1 MITAKFKTVNAAVKW
16 IDKNGYR
23 DFHLRHVGNEYIVTV
38 KTERSVQTAVAPIR
52 AEVRG

>member
-1 MITAKFKTVNAAVKW
+1 MTVKFKTLNAAAKW

-23 DFHLRHVGNEYIVTV
+23 DFHLHHDGNEYIVTV
-38 KTERSVQTAVAPIR
+38 KEEQIVQTAVAPIR